1 MKKARNRKGFTL
13 IELLVTLLILVMLM
27 VAMGTGMS
35 TAVKVYKEAVYH
47 ANSHTLASMLNTT
60 LEDMLRYSSEVLTP
74 ETSGTNAGKFIIGAN
89 VIEPSAVQN
98 GFLFTNA
105 EYNAQYAYV
114 FLNTEADGNPVQIRN
129 ILGGRTRDVLNK
141 GAYPSLTINHLEIQ
155 YNESTAM
162 FDVKYTIESVDGDL
176 PPLNVATK
184 VRVLNK

>member
-1 MKKARNRKGFTL
+1 MKKATNRKGFTL
-13 IELLVTLLILVMLM
+13 IELLVTLMILVLLM

-60 LEDMLRYSSEVLTP
+60 LEDMLRYSSKVITP
-74 ETSGTNAGKFIIGAN
+74 ETGSENPGKFVIGKN
-89 VIEPSAVQN
+89 VIEPN
-98 GFLFTNA
+98 GIPFLFTNA
-105 EYNAQYAYV
+105 EYNAQNAYV
-114 FLNTEADGNPVQIRN
+114 LNTEADGNPVQIRN

-141 GAYPSLTINHLEIQ
+141 GAYPSLTVTDLEIV
-155 YNESTAM
+155 YDEDTAM
-162 FDVKYTIESVDGDL
+162 FDVSYIIKSADEGL

>member
-13 IELLVTLLILVMLM
+13 IELLVTLLILVLLM

-47 ANSHTLASMLNTT
+47 ANSHTVASMLNTT
-60 LEDMLRYSSEVLTP
+60 LEDMLRYSSQVITP
-74 ETSGTNAGKFIIGAN
+74 ETGPENTDKFVIGKN
-89 VIEPSAVQN
+89 VIDPDEVPY

-105 EYNAQYAYV
+105 EYNAQNAYV
-114 FLNTEADGNPVQIRN
+114 LLNRDPTGNPVQICN
-129 ILGGRTRDVLNK
+129 IIGGRTRDVLNM
-141 GAYPSLTINHLEIQ
+141 GAYPSLTVKNLVIT
-155 YNESTAM
+155 YNETTAM
-162 FDVKYTIESVDGDL
+162 FDVSYTVESVDGDL